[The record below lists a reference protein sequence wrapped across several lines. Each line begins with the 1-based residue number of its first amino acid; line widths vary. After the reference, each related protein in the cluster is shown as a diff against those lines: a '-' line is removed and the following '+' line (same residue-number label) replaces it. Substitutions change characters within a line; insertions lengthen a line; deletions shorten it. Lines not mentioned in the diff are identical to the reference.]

1 MDELERL
8 QELVAR
14 AKAGDQTA
22 MPELRK
28 LMEWK
33 SACKRDPDRRVIGTH
48 LGPFVGLGLAASESR
63 QRARVKPQKL
73 VTGLVPFDSPI
84 LV

>member
-1 MDELERL
+1 MPRL
-8 QELVAR
+8 TNATPKYR
-14 AKAGDQTA
+14 KHKAS
-22 MPELRK
+22 
-28 LMEWK
+28 WK

-84 LV
+84 